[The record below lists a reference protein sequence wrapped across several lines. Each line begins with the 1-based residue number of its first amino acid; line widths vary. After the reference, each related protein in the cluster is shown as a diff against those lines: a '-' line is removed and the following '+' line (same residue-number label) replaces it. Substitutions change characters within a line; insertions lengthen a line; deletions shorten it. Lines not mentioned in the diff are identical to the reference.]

1 MENAKLKI
9 KIGDHEFE
17 AEGPTELVQAQFTTF
32 RDLVLNIPASKQVQP
47 TTIVSEVALPAA
59 SADNG
64 APVCDKIMRQ
74 DGRIVS
80 LTARGAS
87 IEDEIMLVL
96 LGQKMLRN
104 NESVTGAEITS
115 GLKVTG
121 GAIGRIDFKLDKL
134 SKEGNVIT
142 IGTHRARRYRLTN
155 RGAAKAHE
163 IAKAVISTVA

>member
-17 AEGPTELVQAQFTTF
+17 AEGPTELVQAQFATF
-32 RDLVLNIPASKQVQP
+32 RDLVLNISVSKQVQP
-47 TTIVSEVALPAA
+47 ATIVSEVARPAA
-59 SADNG
+59 LVDNG
-64 APVCDKIMRQ
+64 APVFDKIMRQ

-96 LGQKMLRN
+96 LGQKILRN

-134 SKEGNVIT
+134 SNEGNVIT

-155 RGAAKAHE
+155 QGAAKAQE